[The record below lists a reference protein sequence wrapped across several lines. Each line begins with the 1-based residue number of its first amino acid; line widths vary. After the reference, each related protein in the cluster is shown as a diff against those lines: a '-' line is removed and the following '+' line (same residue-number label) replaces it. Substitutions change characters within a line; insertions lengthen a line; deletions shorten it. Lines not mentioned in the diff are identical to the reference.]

1 MSADNGSFIRTLY
14 GGTGGKPMLMAQ
26 SDEISN
32 KNTEEESSS
41 KDSGLDYESII
52 TKRMTEI
59 KGSCD
64 YVALYTG
71 TTKTSYNQMDDWRQ
85 SGELVPYI
93 WGTVTDKD
101 AVTFIPGTYKYSGF
115 VRFMDDS
122 LKAEDKKKATFS
134 YSAKCQGA
142 RVKTLVV

>member
-1 MSADNGSFIRTLY
+1 MADNGSFIRTIY
-14 GGTGGKPMLMAQ
+14 GTVGKPMLLAQ

-64 YVALYTG
+64 MVFLYTG
-71 TTKTSYNQMDDWRQ
+71 STKTSYNMMDDWRQ
-85 SGELVPYI
+85 SGELVPYT
-93 WGTVTDKD
+93 WGLVTDSN
-101 AVTFIPGTYKYSGF
+101 ATTFTPGTYKYAGF

-122 LKAEDKKKATFS
+122 LKADDKKKATFS
-134 YSAKCQGA
+134 YNAKAQGT
-142 RVKTLVV
+142 RTKTLVV

>member
-1 MSADNGSFIRTLY
+1 MADNGSFIRTIY
-14 GGTGGKPMLMAQ
+14 GTVGKPMLLAQ

-52 TKRMTEI
+52 TKRMIEI

-64 YVALYTG
+64 MVFLYAG
-71 TTKTSYNQMDDWRQ
+71 TTKTSYNMMDDWRQ
-85 SGELVPYI
+85 SGELVPYM
-93 WGTVTDKD
+93 WGLVTDSN
-101 AVTFIPGTYKYSGF
+101 ATTFTPGTYKYGGF

-122 LKAEDKKKATFS
+122 LKADDKKKATFS
-134 YSAKCQGA
+134 YSAKA
-142 RVKTLVV
+142 R